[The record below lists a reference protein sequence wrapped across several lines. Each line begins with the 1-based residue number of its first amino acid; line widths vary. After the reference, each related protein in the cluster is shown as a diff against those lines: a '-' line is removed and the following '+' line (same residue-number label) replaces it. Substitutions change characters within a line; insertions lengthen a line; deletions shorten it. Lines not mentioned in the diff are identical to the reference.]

1 MHKSVCLKPF
11 LSQESKFPL
20 LLLMHSQF
28 DFCALSSL
36 FYCYW
41 QQGSF
46 KESVFCS
53 VSHHLFY
60 KFLGWSW
67 KRWWTAD
74 TLRASGKKLVHFQ
87 LDFSLNFI
95 FPPPLFACLHFP
107 FSTKFWLIIITK
119 LRDDVFLC
127 LGSEQS
133 NAFMGEKNNI
143 LTTTVPFVPEAAMLL
158 NTYL

>member
-28 DFCALSSL
+28 DFCASLSSL
-36 FYCYW
+36 LVIGNRAVSKSQY
-41 QQGSF
+41 
-46 KESVFCS
+46 SVLYRIIF
-53 VSHHLFY
+53 FY

-143 LTTTVPFVPEAAMLL
+143 LTTTVPFVPVAAMLL

>member
-28 DFCALSSL
+28 DFWALSSL

-53 VSHHLFY
+53 VSHHFFY

-74 TLRASGKKLVHFQ
+74 TLKASGKKLVHFQ

-95 FPPPLFACLHFP
+95 FPTIFVCLP
-107 FSTKFWLIIITK
+107 SFS
-119 LRDDVFLC
+119 FLY
-127 LGSEQS
+127 Q
-133 NAFMGEKNNI
+133 I
-143 LTTTVPFVPEAAMLL
+143 LTNHNYKIEGWCFSMLGIRTEQCL
-158 NTYL
+158 YGWER